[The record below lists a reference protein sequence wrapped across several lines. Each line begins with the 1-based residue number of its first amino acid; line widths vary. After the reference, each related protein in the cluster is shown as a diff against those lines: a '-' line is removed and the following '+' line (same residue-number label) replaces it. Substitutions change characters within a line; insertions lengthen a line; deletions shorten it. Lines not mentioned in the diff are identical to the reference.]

1 MVSVGLFASEV
12 MVRFPLLL
20 PADAGVNTALNVA
33 LCPAATVAGRFGP
46 LKLKPLPV
54 AVALEMVT
62 VEPPLLLT
70 VTATDLFLPTVIFP
84 KLTLLGFAIREPA
97 VTPVPE
103 SAMLRGDP
111 GASETM
117 ARLPVTLPPA
127 AGANFT
133 VNATDW
139 FGVNVVGRASPMTEK
154 PVPVTVACE
163 IVTFDPPVLVNV
175 SERLALL
182 PT

>member
-1 MVSVGLFASEV
+1 MFASDV
-12 MVRFPLLL
+12 MVRLPLLL
-20 PADAGVNTALNVA
+20 PAAVGVNTALKVA
-33 LCPAATVAGRFGP
+33 LCPAPTVAGRFGP
-46 LKLKPLPV
+46 VKLKPLPV
-54 AVALEMVT
+54 ADALEMVT
-62 VEPPLLLT
+62 VEPPLLVT
-70 VTATDLFLPTVIFP
+70 VTATDLLLPTVTLP
-84 KLTLLGFAIREPA
+84 KLTLLGFAMREPG

-111 GASETM
+111 GASEAM
-117 ARLPVTLPPA
+117 ARLPVITPPV

-139 FGVNVVGRASPMTEK
+139 FGVKVAGRDSPTTEK

>member
-1 MVSVGLFASEV
+1 MFASEV
-12 MVRFPLLL
+12 MVRLPLLL
-20 PADAGVNTALNVA
+20 PAATGVNTALNVA
-33 LCPAATVAGRFGP
+33 LCPASTVAGRFGP

-54 AVALEMVT
+54 ADAFEIVT
-62 VEPPLLLT
+62 VELPLLVT
-70 VTATDLFLPTVIFP
+70 VTATDLLLPTVILP
-84 KLTLLGFAIREPA
+84 KLMLLGFAMREPD

-103 SAMLRGDP
+103 SAMLRGEP
-111 GASETM
+111 GASEAM
-117 ARLPVTLPPA
+117 ARLPVILPPA

-139 FGVNVVGRASPMTEK
+139 FGVNVAGSVSPTTEK

-175 SERLALL
+175 SERLELL